1 MTYKQTVAAENC
13 ANMAEIRHEIDALDQ
28 EVIRLL
34 GLRFGYV
41 KAAAPFKST
50 PDEVQ
55 AQARFNSMLA
65 QRRQWAQACGLDGA
79 VIEKMYRDL
88 VSWFIAQE
96 MAHWSE
102 QQTTSR

>member
-55 AQARFNSMLA
+55 ARFNSMLA

-79 VIEKMYRDL
+79 VIENMYRDL

-96 MAHWSE
+96 MSHWSE